1 MALSPPRWMRL
12 AWLILGI
19 AGGVFITVLATASA
33 NSALFTRYY
42 TELLVANA
50 LIVAGLAALVIYQVV
65 LLLRARRDAV
75 FGAKLTTRMMMF
87 FAVVAVLP
95 GALVYGIS
103 VQFLASSIELF
114 RYPHRQGTGNWPA
127 TGAHRTQSAV
137 KGSGA
142 QGGDHRRRLVRARA
156 GRRSRGL
163 APVARADRRGQRSV
177 VDDQWRNDRA
187 GHRKCAGFATSRAHG
202 AGAASAPRHADVT
215 AVEPSG
221 DTGLQLKVIA
231 PVTSATLH
239 HSGC

>member
-1 MALSPPRWMRL
+1 MSDGADLTLRPAEQRSTVMALSPPRWMRL

-103 VQFLASSIELF
+103 VQFLASSIESYFDTRIDKAL
-114 RYPHRQGTGNWPA
+114 
-127 TGAHRTQSAV
+127 
-137 KGSGA
+137 
-142 QGGDHRRRLVRARA
+142 
-156 GRRSRGL
+156 
-163 APVARADRRGQRSV
+163 
-177 VDDQWRNDRA
+177 
-187 GHRKCAGFATSRAHG
+187 
-202 AGAASAPRHADVT
+202 
-215 AVEPSG
+215 E
-221 DTGLQLKVIA
+221 TGLQLGRTALSQPLKDLVRKAETIA
-231 PVTSATLH
+231 DGLSARRCSRSTSRPASPTPP
-239 HSGC
+239 C

>member
-1 MALSPPRWMRL
+1 MVAGFGLVPRGADAVSDDAGLTLRAAEAPGTVMALSPPRWMRL

-65 LLLRARRDAV
+65 LLRARRDAV

-103 VQFLASSIELF
+103 VQFLASSIESYFDTRIDKALKLAC
-114 RYPHRQGTGNWPA
+114 NW
-127 TGAHRTQSAV
+127 G
-137 KGSGA
+137 
-142 QGGDHRRRLVRARA
+142 
-156 GRRSRGL
+156 
-163 APVARADRRGQRSV
+163 
-177 VDDQWRNDRA
+177 
-187 GHRKCAGFATSRAHG
+187 
-202 AGAASAPRHADVT
+202 APR
-215 AVEPSG
+215 
-221 DTGLQLKVIA
+221 
-231 PVTSATLH
+231 SA
-239 HSGC
+239 SR